1 MKKVDVVIIGGGAAG
16 MASAI
21 SCFDNGVKDILILEK
36 DDHLGGILNQCIHN
50 GFGIHEFKEEL
61 TGPEYMHRFIDQI
74 HEKGIEYKLNTMV
87 TNVTKDKIVSYT
99 NKEDGF
105 VRIQA
110 GAIVVASGSY
120 ERTAGQIRLEG
131 DRPNGVITAGLAQKY
146 LNIHGYLVGKRVVI
160 LGSGDIGLIMA
171 RRMTLEG
178 AKVLGVVEINPI
190 PSGLNRNIAQCL
202 NDFDIPSYLSHTVKK
217 VVGKNNV
224 EQVIIQKV
232 DENYQ
237 FIDNTEIVFDC
248 DTLLLSVGLIPYIPL
263 LTNLNCPIGVNKG
276 PLVSEDMET
285 MLDGFFVSGNAL
297 HVHDVV
303 DYVTS
308 ESRIAG
314 KNAARYVLNKEEK
327 QLSEIVYD
335 ENISYVIPQLI
346 NKKLNDDLDIK
357 FRVKK
362 VINNAFIEIY
372 HNDKLVHKEF
382 HLSLIPSEMI
392 FITLKKDKVLNGSN
406 LEIKIKVR

>member
-1 MKKVDVVIIGGGAAG
+1 MKSGAGWTKSNEVNNLVKLLYNHGGFSGCV
-16 MASAI
+16 MYSHKKL
-21 SCFDNGVKDILILEK
+21 ST
-36 DDHLGGILNQCIHN
+36 DDHDTATNLYSYY
-50 GFGIHEFKEEL
+50 
-61 TGPEYMHRFIDQI
+61 EYF
-74 HEKGIEYKLNTMV
+74 
-87 TNVTKDKIVSYT
+87 
-99 NKEDGF
+99 
-105 VRIQA
+105 
-110 GAIVVASGSY
+110 
-120 ERTAGQIRLEG
+120 
-131 DRPNGVITAGLAQKY
+131 
-146 LNIHGYLVGKRVVI
+146 
-160 LGSGDIGLIMA
+160 
-171 RRMTLEG
+171 
-178 AKVLGVVEINPI
+178 
-190 PSGLNRNIAQCL
+190 
-202 NDFDIPSYLSHTVKK
+202 
-217 VVGKNNV
+217 NNV
-224 EQVIIQKV
+224 DYTALTFTDIKI
-232 DENYQ
+232 NN
-237 FIDNTEIVFDC
+237 NTEIVFDC

-276 PLVSEDMET
+276 PIVSEDMET